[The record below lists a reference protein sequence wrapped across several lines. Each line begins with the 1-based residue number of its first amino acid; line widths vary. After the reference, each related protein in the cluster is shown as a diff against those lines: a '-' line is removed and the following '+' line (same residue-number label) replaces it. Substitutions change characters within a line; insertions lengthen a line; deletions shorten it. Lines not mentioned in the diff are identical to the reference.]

1 MIRKTLIIAL
11 VAIVAYVIYSAIPEP
26 TVVNTITVDK
36 GSVQQVINNSR
47 AGSVKACHRSKLSMS
62 IGGRVDKLLVKQGD
76 EVSKGQVLLTLWNDD
91 QQAVLKQNQALLEA
105 AELRQQE
112 VCLQSDYAA
121 NEARRQ
127 TELDKQKLTTQ
138 HSVEQAITNKESSA
152 MACSQ
157 AKVMVKQAIAAVD
170 MQRAILQQTQLVAP
184 FDGIVAEINGEIG
197 EYVTPSP
204 PGVPTPPAVDLIN
217 TKCLYVTIPIDEIDA
232 ANLQLGQQANV
243 SLDAISNQTFE
254 ASLVRISP
262 YVQEMER
269 QARTV
274 DVDLQFNR
282 VPDDIQLLI
291 GFSAD
296 ASIIQSEKNDV
307 IRIPTQYLNDKN
319 RLFVVQQDNTLSLRT
334 VETGL
339 QNWTWTEITSGL
351 SIGDK
356 VVVGA
361 DYNALQAGDSVVLK
375 ETSND

>member
-1 MIRKTLIIAL
+1 MNRNTLLIAL
-11 VAIVAYVIYSAIPEP
+11 VILVAYVIYSVLPEP
-26 TVVNTITVDK
+26 IAVNTTKVGI
-36 GSVQQVINNSR
+36 GSVLQVINNSR
-47 AGSVKACHRSKLSMS
+47 AGSVKACQRSKLSMS
-62 IGGRVDKLLVKQGD
+62 IGGRVDNLLVKQGD
-76 EVSKGQVLLTLWNDD
+76 QVTKGQVLLTLWNDD
-91 QQAVLKQNQALLEA
+91 QQALLQQNQALLEA

-112 VCLQSDYAA
+112 VCLQSNYAA

-138 HSVEQAITNKESSA
+138 HSVDQAITNKESSA

-157 AKVMVKQAIAAVD
+157 AKVMVKQAKAAVN
-170 MQRAILQQTQLVAP
+170 MQDAILQQTQLVAP
-184 FDGIVAEINGEIG
+184 FDGIIAEINGEIG

-217 TKCLYVTIPIDEIDA
+217 TECLYVTIPIDEIDA
-232 ANLQLGQQANV
+232 AHLKLGQQAKI
-243 SLDAISNQTFE
+243 SLDAISHQTFD
-254 ASLVRISP
+254 ATLVRISP

-274 DVDLQFNR
+274 DVDLQLND
-282 VPDDIQLLI
+282 VTDGVQLLI

-307 IRIPTQYLNDKN
+307 VRLPTQYLNDKN
-319 RLFVVQQDNTLSLRT
+319 RLFVVQPDNTLALRSIK
-334 VETGL
+334 TGL

-351 SIGDK
+351 SVGDN

-361 DYNALQAGDSVVLK
+361 DFNLLQQGDSVILK
-375 ETSND
+375 ENSND

>member
-11 VAIVAYVIYSAIPEP
+11 VAIVAYVVYSAIPEP
-26 TVVNTITVDK
+26 TVVNTTTVDR

-157 AKVMVKQAIAAVD
+157 AKVMVKQANAAVD

-217 TKCLYVTIPIDEIDA
+217 TECLYVTIPIDEIDA
-232 ANLQLGQQANV
+232 ANLKLGQQANV

-296 ASIIQSEKNDV
+296 ASIIQSEKKDV

-319 RLFVVQQDNTLSLRT
+319 RLFIVQQDNTLSLRAI
-334 VETGL
+334 ETGL

-361 DYNALQAGDSVVLK
+361 DYNALQAGDSVVFK
-375 ETSND
+375 EISND